1 MAGTQLEQYRS
12 RFLNQ
17 LHSAEFDGSGA
28 SDFLSYWQS
37 IEFQAKASEDMGQ
50 LDSWVKDLA
59 RDKDRL
65 AELKSRQQQ
74 ASSSQLG
81 GSEAIGLINRILA
94 LLDDIDA
101 ELKRRL
107 RRLRDE
113 LGLWV
118 ILAGMG
124 RKSKPVPKGI
134 GKKKDDDDDDKES
147 ELLLAQ
153 KKKKPQPIKK
163 MER

>member
-1 MAGTQLEQYRS
+1 
-12 RFLNQ
+12 
-17 LHSAEFDGSGA
+17 
-28 SDFLSYWQS
+28 
-37 IEFQAKASEDMGQ
+37 
-50 LDSWVKDLA
+50 LA

-134 GKKKDDDDDDKES
+134 GKKKDDDDDKES